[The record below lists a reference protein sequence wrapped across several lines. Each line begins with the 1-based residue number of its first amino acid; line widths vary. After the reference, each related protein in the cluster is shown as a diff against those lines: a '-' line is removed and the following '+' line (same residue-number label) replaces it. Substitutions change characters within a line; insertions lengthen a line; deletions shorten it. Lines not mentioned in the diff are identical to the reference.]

1 MKRTILVFSLIFIFC
16 KVSAQNESVEKSVTG
31 VQIGFLGAN
40 IYNEARLA
48 DAFVL
53 RSQFALYPGFF
64 GGEANPNTSLVLFP
78 EFSLIPKYYYN
89 LKKRGIAGDN
99 TANNSG
105 NYVSID
111 FKYISNW
118 FSLFNTDNIATA
130 NSIGIIPTWG
140 LRRNFSENFNY
151 EFNIGLGYGT
161 YLNNVSGNTSEII
174 YNLGIKIG
182 YDF

>member
-1 MKRTILVFSLIFIFC
+1 MKRTILVFSLILILS

-31 VQIGFLGAN
+31 IQIGFLGAN
-40 IYNEARLA
+40 IYNETRLA

-53 RSQFALYPGFF
+53 RSQFALYPAFF
-64 GGEANPNTSLVLFP
+64 SGEANPNTGLVLFP

-89 LKKRGIAGDN
+89 LKRREIDGKS
-99 TANNSG
+99 TKNNSG

-111 FKYISNW
+111 FKYLPDW
-118 FSLFNTDNIATA
+118 FSVFNKDNIPTP

-140 LRRNFSENFNY
+140 IRRNFSENFNY
-151 EFNIGLGYGT
+151 EFNVGLGYGT
-161 YLNNVSGNTSEII
+161 YLNDGSGNNSALI
-174 YNLGIKIG
+174 YNLGFKIG